1 MQPLMIKQLKNFVEL
16 LNSNQMSSCIY
27 ALFKQ

>member
-1 MQPLMIKQLKNFVEL
+1 MQPLMIKRLKNFVEL
-16 LNSNQMSSCIY
+16 LNSNQMSSSIY